1 MCLHYL
7 QFVIKTLIFI
17 DYVDYFNKL
26 ATSVCLIVTLLRSS
40 WIFSTL
46 GFFLHSSHI
55 HNSKQEVQC
64 TCTQSGDLA
73 LWAFDSTLSYF
84 ICSGGFYS
92 SLISKYWNQ
101 ILIKTRVS
109 VFRSSQDFSVL
120 PEKLFVPVLVKSYC
134 NRNKSHIHFTT
145 IKNVIRHWVYRTLI
159 YEFRTQRVY
168 APSLVIFFLNTVAF
182 SVTLFTVQGQL

>member
-1 MCLHYL
+1 MFNYDLAQEFMDIFDSGVFSSFITHT
-7 QFVIKTLIFI
+7 QFKT
-17 DYVDYFNKL
+17 
-26 ATSVCLIVTLLRSS
+26 
-40 WIFSTL
+40 
-46 GFFLHSSHI
+46 GG
-55 HNSKQEVQC
+55 

-92 SLISKYWNQ
+92 SLISKYWNW

-109 VFRSSQDFSVL
+109 VFRSSQESSVL

-159 YEFRTQRVY
+159 YEFRTHSNSFVSM
-168 APSLVIFFLNTVAF
+168 PPP
-182 SVTLFTVQGQL
+182 